1 MMQFPSQ
8 SNPGPR
14 RREILSASKGGRATP
29 IHTRAATAV
38 VRAFAVVA
46 LLAVLAS
53 AQSSDSRDDGKML
66 RQAATIPTITVTT
79 PADDPFAF
87 VGMPASIT
95 AGTYKITYINNSN
108 VEHNFKI
115 KGSSAVGFQATP
127 ICSECT
133 KTITVTF
140 TRYID
145 GVLSPQREYVCE
157 PHDSFM
163 KGKVTINPKATTA
176 AATTTTIPTITVT
189 TPAND
194 KFAFVGMPATIKAG
208 TYKIKYINNS
218 DVEHNFKIKG
228 SSAVGFQATPE
239 CSKCTKTI
247 TVTFTRYING
257 VLSPDRPFLC
267 EPHASFM
274 KGTVKITPAT

>member
-1 MMQFPSQ
+1 M
-8 SNPGPR
+8 
-14 RREILSASKGGRATP
+14 P

-87 VGMPASIT
+87 VGMPA
-95 AGTYKITYINNSN
+95 
-108 VEHNFKI
+108 
-115 KGSSAVGFQATP
+115 
-127 ICSECT
+127 
-133 KTITVTF
+133 
-140 TRYID
+140 
-145 GVLSPQREYVCE
+145 
-157 PHDSFM
+157 
-163 KGKVTINPKATTA
+163 
-176 AATTTTIPTITVT
+176 
-189 TPAND
+189 
-194 KFAFVGMPATIKAG
+194 TIKAG

-228 SSAVGFQATPE
+228 NSQTGFQETLI

-247 TVTFTRYING
+247 TVTFKRYING